1 MASKK
6 QQALYKA
13 EYRKARRNLLQN
25 VRRLEKRG
33 YDVSAINIPSIP
45 EGNIKKSHIKE
56 LNKLNN
62 ARYDLATKQELVS
75 KRLPSGEK
83 VEVLETVSG
92 KRGRFYERKRAG
104 AKAGAELKRTRKLTP
119 SAREDYKFL
128 KKMQKKPDSFGNT
141 YIDPDSFLD
150 EYEARTRS
158 GEKYGVSWMLDDEG
172 MDYYYRKDGHT
183 YHGDPSEIGNTPIDY
198 YQDTTPSDSDYE
210 PLRTEPFYDPNS
222 DAVYDPVTDQYYTP
236 SEIDFEKY
244 VYYENQETGEIIE
257 RPWGAKPPRTGDTYT
272 RIMPQTENTK
282 AAYEHAMS
290 ELDIMANYVGN
301 PKHGKNEKHDA
312 ITRYNASSIK
322 DTLERLH
329 EMDPAKVENAIY
341 NSNYEKDYHSVQFMY
356 SGGGYERYLNYFSTI
371 LSGLGVDVDPE
382 LDEDYDEGNFEN

>member
-33 YDVSAINIPSIP
+33 YDVSAIDIPAIP
-45 EGNIKKSHIKE
+45 EGNIKKAHIKE

-119 SAREDYKFL
+119 SAREDYKYL
-128 KKMQKKPDSFGNT
+128 KKKRSEDFDSDS

-150 EYEARTRS
+150 EYEYRTEH
-158 GEKYGVSWMLDDEG
+158 GEKYETDWRLDDEG
-172 MDYYYRKDGHT
+172 IAYYTRVGPKWF
-183 YHGDPSEIGNTPIDY
+183 HGDTTELNEAQRDY
-198 YQDTTPSDSDYE
+198 DKYADPY
-210 PLRTEPFYDPNS
+210 YDEETGM
-222 DAVYDPVTDQYYTP
+222 VYDPRTDSFIEP
-236 SEIDFEKY
+236 SEIDFEKN

-290 ELDIMANYVGN
+290 ELDIMSNYSGD

-329 EMDPAKVENAIY
+329 EIDPAKVENAIL

-356 SGGGYERYLNYFSTI
+356 RGGGYERYLNYFSTI

-382 LDEDYDEGNFEN
+382 LDEDYDEGNFEY

>member
-45 EGNIKKSHIKE
+45 EGNIKKAHIKE

-104 AKAGAELKRTRKLTP
+104 SKAVATRQYNEYKAQKQRSINRLEREQKEKETREKLNQLYDSGFSKP
-119 SAREDYKFL
+119 S
-128 KKMQKKPDSFGNT
+128 
-141 YIDPDSFLD
+141 
-150 EYEARTRS
+150 
-158 GEKYGVSWMLDDEG
+158 
-172 MDYYYRKDGHT
+172 DYYENDFEDSLK
-183 YHGDPSEIGNTPIDY
+183 ID
-198 YQDTTPSDSDYE
+198 DFDDSDSSNDE
-210 PLRTEPFYDPNS
+210 PLRTEPFYDPYT

-236 SEIDFEKY
+236 SEIDFEKN

-272 RIMPQTENTK
+272 RILPQTENTK

-290 ELDIMANYVGN
+290 ELDVMVNYVGN

-322 DTLERLH
+322 GTLERLH

-341 NSNYEKDYHSVQFMY
+341 SSDYVKDYHSVQFMY

-382 LDEDYDEGNFEN
+382 LDEDYDEGNFEY